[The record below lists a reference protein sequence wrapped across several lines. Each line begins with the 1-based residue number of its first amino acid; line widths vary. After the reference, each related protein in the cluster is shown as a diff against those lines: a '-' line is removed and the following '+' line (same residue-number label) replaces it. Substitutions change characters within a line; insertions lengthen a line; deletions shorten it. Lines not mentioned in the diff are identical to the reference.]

1 VRLRLALAVVTVAAC
16 SHDAAFSPRPYTPRQ
31 PSGAGPLVRLTF
43 NPGGDLSPAWLP
55 DGSGFLYTVE
65 RSDRPDLDR
74 CLAQM
79 PAAGGSIEREICNLT
94 AASSDSVDAY
104 TSAAVSPAGR
114 LAYVRASAPIGFSWP
129 LSPRRHDL
137 VLATLADPRRA
148 TVLETFP
155 VAAPSGHG
163 HDEAAQIRWLN
174 DQTLLYLA
182 QSVKY
187 VAPCQACGRDTITI
201 GVELARLDLG
211 SPVPALSILP
221 GTDSASSF
229 TTVGSDTVY
238 FTVTGDSRVFRLALG
253 SGVLD
258 VAHDFGVGALPR
270 DVQVAGN
277 RLVAVVGGHMEIG
290 VDSALGPIVRDR
302 GGEVHVVDLPSGVD
316 QVQSVT
322 DVLFR
327 HLALDPAGH
336 VMIAEGYPIV
346 VVPPDT
352 IFSTSSDL
360 WRFELP

>member
-1 VRLRLALAVVTVAAC
+1 MRRALAVALAVVSCAHEGPFTPA
-16 SHDAAFSPRPYTPRQ
+16 SYTPGQ
-31 PSGAGPLVRLTF
+31 PAGSGSLVRLTF
-43 NPGGDLSPAWLP
+43 NLGQDLAPAWLP
-55 DGSGFLYTVE
+55 DGSGFLYTIE
-65 RSDRPDLDR
+65 RRDRPDLDR
-74 CLAQM
+74 CLARM

-94 AASSDSVDAY
+94 AASGDSVDAY
-104 TSAAVSPAGR
+104 SAAVVSAAGR

-137 VLATLADPRRA
+137 VLATLTDARRV
-148 TVLETFP
+148 TVLESFP
-155 VAAPSGHG
+155 VAAPSGHD
-163 HDEAAQIRWLN
+163 HDEAAQIRWLS
-174 DQTLLYLA
+174 DQALIYLA

-187 VAPCQACGRDTITI
+187 VAPCQTCGRDTITI
-201 GVELARLDLG
+201 GVEIARLDLTG
-211 SPVPALSILP
+211 AVPALSILP

-238 FTVTGDSRVFRLALG
+238 FTVIGDSRVFRLALG
-253 SGVLD
+253 SGALD
-258 VAHDFGVGALPR
+258 VAHDFGAGALPR

-322 DVLFR
+322 DMLFR
-327 HLALDPAGH
+327 HLALDPTGH
-336 VMIAEGYPIV
+336 ILIAEGYPIFV
-346 VVPPDT
+346 FPPDT
-352 IFSTSSDL
+352 TFSTVSDL